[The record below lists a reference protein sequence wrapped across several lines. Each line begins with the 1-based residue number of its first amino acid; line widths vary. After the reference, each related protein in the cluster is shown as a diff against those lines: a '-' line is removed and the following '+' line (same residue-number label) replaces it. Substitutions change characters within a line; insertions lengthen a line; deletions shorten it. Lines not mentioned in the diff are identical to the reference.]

1 MSSED
6 NKPVETAHR
15 TDGGE
20 AAQSEAPPAG
30 NGEPTVYH
38 EQTTDNTKA
47 YDAYHD
53 DYGYAESQAEVVSTT
68 LTETNPAALPAE
80 PPPPSPPPPST
91 PSEDDSGEDEGML
104 RMSFLEHL
112 EELRARIV
120 GSLAGMG
127 IAFLCCIVF
136 SERIW
141 KALYRPAVEAL
152 KQAGATDPRLF
163 MTTPTEAFSII
174 WVKIPV
180 LASLFIASPW
190 ILYQVWAFIAPGLYK
205 HERQWAAP
213 FVISAAS
220 LFVIGGVFAYYVAFP
235 LGLAFL
241 LGIGT
246 SSELG
251 TVITITEY
259 FDLFFNVTL
268 GMGVVFE
275 LPVLIF
281 FLSLLRI
288 VTPAFLVR
296 NSRYAI
302 LAIVVVAAL
311 ITPTPDVI
319 NLMLISVPMIVLY
332 FSGVLASY
340 LLWLSREKRRFP
352 WLLVLLAIAATA
364 AVAASFV
371 YAAVRVYGFRL
382 VNYWPYLVK

>member
-1 MSSED
+1 MSVED
-6 NKPVETAHR
+6 NKQGQTAP
-15 TDGGE
+15 E
-20 AAQSEAPPAG
+20 SAG
-30 NGEPTVYH
+30 QPSSPREGTVYH
-38 EQTTDNTKA
+38 EQTTDSSGA

-53 DYGYAESQAEVVSTT
+53 DYGYGESDQGSPSTS
-68 LTETNPAALPAE
+68 LTTTEASTPTAAE
-80 PPPPSPPPPST
+80 PPPPPPPSS
-91 PSEDDSGEDEGML
+91 PPAEEEPEEDEGML

-112 EELRARIV
+112 EELRHRIIRALTGMGV
-120 GSLAGMG
+120 AFVASLAF
-127 IAFLCCIVF
+127 ANQVW
-136 SERIW
+136 E
-141 KALYRPAVEAL
+141 ALQKPGVEAL

-174 WVKIPV
+174 WVKIPI
-180 LASLFIASPW
+180 LASIFIASPW

-205 HERQWAAP
+205 HERRWAAP

-220 LFVIGGVFAYYVAFP
+220 LFVIGGLFAYYVAFP

-246 SSELG
+246 GSNLG

-259 FDLFFNVTL
+259 FDLFFNVVL
-268 GMGVVFE
+268 GLGIVFE

-288 VTPAFLVR
+288 VTPAFLMR

-302 LAIVVVAAL
+302 LGIVILAAV

-340 LLWLSREKRRFP
+340 LLWLSRENKKFP
-352 WLLVLLAIAATA
+352 WMLILLGIFGTA
-364 AVAASFV
+364 LVVASFV
-371 YAAVRVYGFRL
+371 FAAVRVYGFRI
-382 VNYWPYLVK
+382 VDHWPFLVK